1 MEPSVT
7 SSTSRSNP
15 FAKSDAS
22 IRYLVSIDVGLS
34 SGDHRDTFMRA
45 LSNILAT
52 EIAEITFTQ
61 IIDGLPLT
69 EVAQDCGNA
78 SLPNDHPDHD
88 MHQQLCSGVIEKTHR
103 FRDEFDSGTIHIDS
117 KLINDYRAASLGS
130 RAFKVRL
137 IELVAIAVHQIAVQ
151 IFKLDTSLHKEDGI
165 ASWKPPKNDLFWEF
179 CPEGAWPTLFRH
191 EWYHDHDQYPNGIA
205 DMVGYWAESR
215 IFGGVVLFD
224 RRSPESAS
232 DVQDDSVWFHPDRED
247 VTNPDLSL
255 LPILGDEHNTRR
267 EDPEEPIE
275 NTGIY
280 RDPWERKPLS
290 PEAYDQRSRD
300 VWDSFDY
307 PLIMS
312 FKSEAIVARGPISE
326 GKWAI
331 EPVTLR
337 DLRDDEVLVEIV
349 ASGIC
354 HTDLH
359 CGNTPADAG
368 VPGVYYPRVL
378 GHEGSGYVVNV
389 GNAVTHVKPGD
400 PVLLSFS
407 YCGSCHVC
415 KTGPPSHCTNFFE
428 INFIGEPVFSDG
440 IGGRFFGQSSLAHHT
455 VVSDKSVV
463 NVAGLGLSRDDLRI
477 LAPLGCG
484 LQTGSG
490 TVINVAKA
498 GPEDCVTI
506 AGMGGVGLAAVI
518 AAKNQGCKAIIG
530 IDRLESRLELAKSL
544 GATHIINTTGV
555 DMKQVTEKIK
565 EAAEGLG
572 STISID
578 TSAYPPLLAAQIDGT
593 RYMGKIIQVGTGMPE
608 SNISIHMQTFMVSGK
623 QYFGAVQG
631 HVRTRDYVPQMVQW
645 WRDGKFPV
653 EKLVKVFE
661 HPNFE
666 QAVEAMKKGDVV
678 KPIIAWS

>member
-1 MEPSVT
+1 M
-7 SSTSRSNP
+7 
-15 FAKSDAS
+15 SDAS
-22 IRYLVSIDVGLS
+22 TTHRISIDVGLGD
-34 SGDHRDTFMRA
+34 GDHRDTFTRA
-45 LSNILAT
+45 LWNVLGT
-52 EIAEITFTQ
+52 EVAEITFAQ
-61 IIDGLPLT
+61 IVDGLPLA
-69 EVAQDCGNA
+69 EVAQDSGNG
-78 SLPNDHPDHD
+78 SLLNEHPIHD
-88 MHQQLCSGVIEKTHR
+88 LHQQLCPGVIEKTHE
-103 FRDEFDSGTIHIDS
+103 FRDKFDPGTIQIDS

-137 IELVAIAVHQIAVQ
+137 IEMVAVAVHQIAVE

-165 ASWKPPKNDLFWEF
+165 ASWKPPKDDLFWEF
-179 CPEGAWPTLFRH
+179 CPEG
-191 EWYHDHDQYPNGIA
+191 
-205 DMVGYWAESR
+205 
-215 IFGGVVLFD
+215 
-224 RRSPESAS
+224 
-232 DVQDDSVWFHPDRED
+232 
-247 VTNPDLSL
+247 
-255 LPILGDEHNTRR
+255 
-267 EDPEEPIE
+267 
-275 NTGIY
+275 
-280 RDPWERKPLS
+280 
-290 PEAYDQRSRD
+290 
-300 VWDSFDY
+300 
-307 PLIMS
+307 
-312 FKSEAIVARGPISE
+312 
-326 GKWAI
+326 
-331 EPVTLR
+331 
-337 DLRDDEVLVEIV
+337 
-349 ASGIC
+349 
-354 HTDLH
+354 
-359 CGNTPADAG
+359 
-368 VPGVYYPRVL
+368 
-378 GHEGSGYVVNV
+378 SGYVVNI
-389 GNAVTHVKPGD
+389 GKSVTHVKPGD

-415 KTGPPSHCTNFFE
+415 KTGTPSHCTNFFE
-428 INFIGEPVFSDG
+428 INFMGEPVFSDG

-544 GATHIINTTGV
+544 GATHVINTTGL

-565 EAAEGLG
+565 QAAERLG

-631 HVRTRDYVPQMVQW
+631 HPLIESVSVGAKLLHVAVLASAHEHTGVVRVEFGRTFVRDATKLRKMLISYDVPESVI
-645 WRDGKFPV
+645 DTN
-653 EKLVKVFE
+653 L
-661 HPNFE
+661 
-666 QAVEAMKKGDVV
+666 AIVEAMEKAIKKCATEPGSPLGG
-678 KPIIAWS
+678 KGLRASG

>member
-1 MEPSVT
+1 M
-7 SSTSRSNP
+7 
-15 FAKSDAS
+15 SDAS
-22 IRYLVSIDVGLS
+22 TTHRIPVDVGLGD
-34 SGDHRDTFMRA
+34 GDHRDAFTRA
-45 LSNILAT
+45 LWNVLAT
-52 EIAEITFTQ
+52 EIAEITFAQ

-69 EVAQDCGNA
+69 EVAQDSGNG
-78 SLPNDHPDHD
+78 SLPNGHPIHEV
-88 MHQQLCSGVIEKTHR
+88 HQKLCSGVIEKTHE
-103 FRDEFDSGTIHIDS
+103 FRDKFDPGTIQIDS

-130 RAFKVRL
+130 RAFKY
-137 IELVAIAVHQIAVQ
+137 
-151 IFKLDTSLHKEDGI
+151 
-165 ASWKPPKNDLFWEF
+165 
-179 CPEGAWPTLFRH
+179 PE
-191 EWYHDHDQYPNGIA
+191 GIA

-232 DVQDDSVWFHPDRED
+232 DVQDDS
-247 VTNPDLSL
+247 
-255 LPILGDEHNTRR
+255 
-267 EDPEEPIE
+267 
-275 NTGIY
+275 
-280 RDPWERKPLS
+280 
-290 PEAYDQRSRD
+290 
-300 VWDSFDY
+300 
-307 PLIMS
+307 
-312 FKSEAIVARGPISE
+312 SEAIVARGPISE

-389 GNAVTHVKPGD
+389 GKSVTHVKPGD

-428 INFIGEPVFSDG
+428 INFMGEPVFSDG

-544 GATHIINTTGV
+544 GATHVINTTGL